1 MDAINNETTP
11 APIGPSKQS
20 HDALKA
26 VMLVVLFFSTFLAS
40 TASLP
45 FRNFVRSRA
54 ATSPYMGGFLS
65 LASCFGAG
73 VFLATCLLDMLPDVL
88 NSWARADQRVGR
100 RWGVADGPS
109 RPFPLCALFI
119 AVGFL
124 LVLILEQVA
133 QCALEWVGQ
142 RAAGGGGSSLFT
154 DGHHQQRHQAV
165 PVLQQQSQ
173 HDEGGGGGRRDSQ
186 RQPLLGD
193 EQQQQEQHQTS
204 HNEDAHGSPSF
215 AVAAEHQ
222 QLATSMADQQH
233 HHHQQQSSSSVQH
246 QQQLGAEEQEQHQQR
261 HNGAESDGS
270 GCVNNGGTAG
280 FDLSTLRVL
289 LLLVALNLHACFE
302 GISLGT
308 FTDVSVLT
316 QIFVA
321 LLIHKSIVGF
331 SLGIRLVQS
340 NLSAPIVVLCCTL
353 FAVQVLIGGF
363 ISLALMDL
371 LAGRGSAVYMVAAIA
386 QAIACGTFL
395 YITTM
400 EILPHEFSLSSDAH
414 QHQFGISSNT
424 SATFAMV
431 IRGQKVALL
440 LIGFALITA
449 FVAIFPDADDG
460 NGNGLI

>member
-1 MDAINNETTP
+1 MWVVSNLFPWIGICRANSEFRIP
-11 APIGPSKQS
+11 PKGVAPLSKLC
-20 HDALKA
+20 ALPCHHIA
-26 VMLVVLFFSTFLAS
+26 LHGRLPLVV
-40 TASLP
+40 
-45 FRNFVRSRA
+45 
-54 ATSPYMGGFLS
+54 
-65 LASCFGAG
+65 AG

-88 NSWARADQRVGR
+88 NSWARADRRVGR

-124 LVLILEQVA
+124 LVLVLEQVA

-142 RAAGGGGSSLFT
+142 RAAAGGGSSLFT
-154 DGHHQQRHQAV
+154 YGHHHQRSPPPPQRHQTV
-165 PVLQQQSQ
+165 QHVLQQQQQ
-173 HDEGGGGGRRDSQ
+173 HDEGGRGGAGGRRDSQ
-186 RQPLLGD
+186 QQPLLGD
-193 EQQQQEQHQTS
+193 EQQQQEQHQTLSS
-204 HNEDAHGSPSF
+204 HNEDAHGSPS
-215 AVAAEHQ
+215 VAAAAEHHQ
-222 QLATSMADQQH
+222 QLATLMADQQH
-233 HHHQQQSSSSVQH
+233 HQQQASSSVQH
-246 QQQLGAEEQEQHQQR
+246 QQQLEAEEQQQHQQR
-261 HNGAESDGS
+261 HNGAE
-270 GCVNNGGTAG
+270 NGGIGCANGGGAAG

-308 FTDVSVLT
+308 FTDVAVLT

-371 LAGRGSAVYMVAAIA
+371 LAGRGTAVYMVAAIA
-386 QAIACGTFL
+386 QANACGTFL

-424 SATFAMV
+424 STTFAMV

>member
-1 MDAINNETTP
+1 MWVSLQFCHGLAF
-11 APIGPSKQS
+11 
-20 HDALKA
+20 A
-26 VMLVVLFFSTFLAS
+26 VPFRIPPPPQKKE
-40 TASLP
+40 SLP
-45 FRNFVRSRA
+45 FGNFVRSRA

-88 NSWARADQRVGR
+88 NSWARSDRRVGR
-100 RWGVADGPS
+100 GGAS
-109 RPFPLCALFI
+109 RT
-119 AVGFL
+119 
-124 LVLILEQVA
+124 VA

-142 RAAGGGGSSLFT
+142 RAAAGGGGSSLFT

-173 HDEGGGGGRRDSQ
+173 HDEGGGGARRDSQ
-186 RQPLLGD
+186 REPLLGD
-193 EQQQQEQHQTS
+193 EQQQEEQHQTLSS
-204 HNEDAHGSPSF
+204 HNEDAHGLPSF
-215 AVAAEHQ
+215 AAAAEHHQ
-222 QLATSMADQQH
+222 QLATSMANQQQQ
-233 HHHQQQSSSSVQH
+233 QQQSSSSVQQ
-246 QQQLGAEEQEQHQQR
+246 QQQLGADEEQQHQQR

-270 GCVNNGGTAG
+270 GCVNNDGTAG

-340 NLSAPIVVLCCTL
+340 HLSAPIVVLCCTL

-371 LAGRGSAVYMVAAIA
+371 LAGRGSAVYMMAAIA

-424 SATFAMV
+424 STTFAMV

-460 NGNGLI
+460 NGNRLI